1 MSKMLH
7 DDLALGSRC
16 SVLAATH
23 AGALLYP
30 RMGYQRIGT
39 LLIFQPKKRMTK

>member
-1 MSKMLH
+1 MLH
-7 DDLALGSRC
+7 DDRALGARC

-30 RMGYQRIGT
+30 RMGYERIGM
-39 LLIFQPKKRMTK
+39 LLIFQPKRDK